1 MSEPLSR
8 RLRPDLPYRRISL
21 LLTGGGALGAY
32 EVGVLRV
39 LERIALAPHLVA
51 GVSIGA
57 INAIVWLAHG
67 RRTAALEDAWRRL
80 RGPAL
85 GLQWVTLALRVAGLF
100 LLAVALL
107 ESFLT
112 LAGSRE
118 LSGAFWIWKK
128 SSARLDLL
136 STQLDIVLWL
146 VVALVGLLVLL
157 FARPIERWLSRSGES
172 SPGGPDTG
180 RRLLGRLAL
189 GAALLHGTVWLMAWP
204 WPHRFSAS
212 AVMLLTLAW
221 VASGPGRGGQFLR
234 GLAFG
239 LMPETQGRGL
249 WSGRRR
255 RRIIE
260 DLVERGSPHTLVAPG
275 TRLVMS
281 ALAVDTGRVCHFV
294 TWPDWTPEFEARV
307 RESLGEVVVVRSPE
321 EAVSAA
327 VASSAIPGVFEPE
340 CIDQRYFVDAG
351 GLSNQPLHLA
361 LADDADAVIVVL
373 LNPSESPKAGDA
385 PRDLVGLG
393 GRLMELANWRDLQAE
408 LRELPPGWTRSG
420 RDARVCVI
428 EPSRPL
434 PGTLLDFEPAQAE
447 RLIAL
452 GEADA
457 WRALERVGWLS
468 DPMDDT
474 RGTPVQ

>member
-1 MSEPLSR
+1 MSEAPGR
-8 RLRPDLPYRRISL
+8 RLRPDLPYRRIAL

-39 LERIALAPHLVA
+39 LERLALAPHLVA

-57 INAIVWLAHG
+57 INAVVWLAHG
-67 RRTAALEDAWRRL
+67 RRTAALEAAWRRL
-80 RGPAL
+80 RGPAI

-112 LAGSRE
+112 LVGSRE

-146 VVALVGLLVLL
+146 IIALLGLAVLV
-157 FARPIERWLSRSGES
+157 FARPIERWLSQAGGASA
-172 SPGGPDTG
+172 GGPDSG

-189 GAALLHGTVWLMAWP
+189 GAALLHATVWLMAWP

-212 AVMLLTLAW
+212 AVALLSLAW
-221 VASGPGRGGQFLR
+221 LASGPGRGGQFLR

-239 LMPETQGRGL
+239 LMPETKGRGL

-255 RRIIE
+255 RRVIE
-260 DLVERGSPHTLVAPG
+260 ELVGSGTPQSLVAPG

-281 ALAVDTGRVCHFV
+281 ALAVDSGRVCHFV
-294 TWPDWTPEFEARV
+294 TWPDWTPAFEARV
-307 RESLGEVVVVRSPE
+307 RESLGELVVLRTPE
-321 EAVSAA
+321 DAVSAA

-340 CIDQRYFVDAG
+340 CIDQRHFVDAG

-373 LNPSESPKAGDA
+373 LNPSESPAAGDA

-408 LRELPPGWTRSG
+408 LRELPPGWSRTG
-420 RDARVCVI
+420 DPARVCVI

-434 PGTLLDFEPAQAE
+434 PGTLLDFVPAQAE

-457 WRALERVGWLS
+457 WRALARVGWLTPGV
-468 DPMDDT
+468 DEL
-474 RGTPVQ
+474 RGAPVE